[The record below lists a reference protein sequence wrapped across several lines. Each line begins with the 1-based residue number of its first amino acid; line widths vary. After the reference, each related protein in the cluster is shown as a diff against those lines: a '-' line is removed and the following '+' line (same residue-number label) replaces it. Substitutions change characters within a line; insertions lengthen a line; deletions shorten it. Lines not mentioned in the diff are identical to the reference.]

1 MRWPACAA
9 AGKRV
14 VMTNGCFDLIH
25 PGHIRYLRQAAALGD
40 VLVVAVNDDDSVRR
54 LKGAS
59 RPLNTVGDRMAV
71 LAALEAIDFVVPFSE
86 DTPERVIE
94 ALAPDVLVKGG
105 DYRVE
110 QIAGHK
116 SVLERGGEVRI
127 LDFFAGHSTTGL
139 IERLQD

>member
-1 MRWPACAA
+1 
-9 AGKRV
+9 
-14 VMTNGCFDLIH
+14 
-25 PGHIRYLRQAAALGD
+25 
-40 VLVVAVNDDDSVRR
+40 
-54 LKGAS
+54 
-59 RPLNTVGDRMAV
+59 MAV
-71 LAALEAIDFVVPFSE
+71 LAGLEAIDFVVPFSE

-94 ALAPDVLVKGG
+94 VLAPDVLVKGG

>member
-1 MRWPACAA
+1 
-9 AGKRV
+9 
-14 VMTNGCFDLIH
+14 MTNGCFDLIH
-25 PGHIRYLRQAAALGD
+25 PGHIRYLQQAAALGD

-71 LAALEAIDFVVPFSE
+71 LAALEAIDFVVPFTE

-94 ALAPDVLVKGG
+94 VLAPDVLVKGG
-105 DYRVE
+105 DYTVE
-110 QIAGHK
+110 QIAGHE
-116 SVLERGGEVRI
+116 SVLQRGGEVRI